1 MIICINYS
9 DDGERH
15 IAYIDYHYKR
25 SRERTADLASYLS
38 TEYDEVY
45 ITDFKE
51 SKEFIDEVVL
61 RGCRV

>member
-9 DDGERH
+9 DDGERF
-15 IAYIDYHYKR
+15 IAYIEYGYR
-25 SRERTADLASYLS
+25 WGRERTIELASYLS

-45 ITDFKE
+45 IIDFKDN
-51 SKEFIDEVVL
+51 KEFIDEVVL